1 MIFFEK
7 FLIKWPWLWN
17 IFKCSMSFSVFHEKI
32 CSGCKWSNHKGE
44 KDKETHNTLNTWHDY
59 AYKLPCLIKL
69 FHFQNQVEPS
79 TKINERQ
86 QRVSCW
92 GHFTQCT
99 HTVNKN
105 QNNHD
110 WNQFRAH
117 CYWLQQ
123 LQNILIEQNHFKLA
137 WTIWMKGQT
146 GT

>member
-7 FLIKWPWLWN
+7 FLVKRPWLWN
-17 IFKCSMSFSVFHEKI
+17 IFKCFMSFSIFHEKI
-32 CSGCKWSNHKGE
+32 CSCWKCSNHKGE

-79 TKINERQ
+79 TKINEGQ

-99 HTVNKN
+99 QAVNKN
-105 QNNHD
+105 QNNHYYFNFIYINERIFSFYVND
-110 WNQFRAH
+110 EFNETKYGCKTH
-117 CYWLQQ
+117 HY
-123 LQNILIEQNHFKLA
+123 I
-137 WTIWMKGQT
+137 
-146 GT
+146 